1 MLMLIGNATGDYAR
15 YWRHTALG
23 DLQLLDARYRAHS
36 FARHNHNEYVLG
48 LTEHGLD
55 ALTCNGHSHV
65 APAGSVLIINPGDVH
80 DGHPGDEREW
90 VYRAMYPSVAML
102 ACVVDGTGEGCAPAP
117 RFSNPVIHDDELFV
131 ELRAIH
137 RLLHGKALALEAQS
151 RLLLALTKLV
161 ARHADEAPTNAPRG
175 GAPAAV
181 RRALEFLDAYAT
193 EDVTLA
199 TLARV
204 AGLSPFWFIRVFEKH
219 VGLTPHAYLIGQRIK
234 LAKNL
239 LATGAS
245 LAQVALETGFAD
257 QSHFTRRFRS
267 IVGTTPGRFAR
278 IAASA
283 RAAPA

>member
-1 MLMLIGNATGDYAR
+1 MLIGNATGDYAR

-23 DLQLLDARYRAHS
+23 ELQLLDARYRAHS

-65 APAGSVLIINPGDVH
+65 APAGSILIINPGDVH
-80 DGHPGDEREW
+80 DGRAGDEREW
-90 VYRAMYPSVAML
+90 VYRAMYPSIAML
-102 ACVVDGTGEGCAPAP
+102 ARVVDDTGEERSQPP
-117 RFSNPVIHDDELFV
+117 RFSNLVIHDDELFV

-137 RLLHGKALALEAQS
+137 RLLHGEAIALEAES
-151 RLLLALTKLV
+151 RLLLALRKLV
-161 ARHADEAPTNAPRG
+161 VRHADRAPGNVVRGSAPV
-175 GAPAAV
+175 AV
-181 RRALEFLDAYAT
+181 RRAVEFLDAYAT
-193 EDVTLA
+193 ENVTLA
-199 TLARV
+199 ALARV

-234 LAKNL
+234 LAKDL
-239 LATGAS
+239 LATGTS

-278 IAASA
+278 IAAPA
-283 RAAPA
+283 RAAGA